1 MRRHLFL
8 IGMMGSGKTT
18 MGRELARLLGAAFV
32 DLDERIVEREGKSIP
47 DIFAQKGDA
56 GFRICETEALRE
68 VCARTPRVVATGGGI
83 VTRSENISHMKACG
97 VVVLLDRPL
106 EEMIRDVDA
115 EGRPNLSGGKESRMR
130 ALYTER
136 NALYRAACDLAFDNS
151 GTPQAAARRLLE
163 QPLLRKI

>member
-83 VTRSENISHMKACG
+83 AVSYTH
-97 VVVLLDRPL
+97 LDVYKRQLP
-106 EEMIRDVDA
+106 
-115 EGRPNLSGGKESRMR
+115 SR
-130 ALYTER
+130 
-136 NALYRAACDLAFDNS
+136 NGS
-151 GTPQAAARRLLE
+151 
-163 QPLLRKI
+163 